1 MNSSSI
7 SSTQAASAYRD
18 AMRVA
23 ERIVAATGEE
33 TATPETITPS
43 TKPNFAELLGS
54 SLDTS
59 RDGGYKSEMVSSKA
73 VAREADMHEMIMAV
87 SNAELTLN
95 AVVAVRDGVI
105 SAYNDIIKMP
115 I

>member
-1 MNSSSI
+1 MSSNSI
-7 SSTQAASAYRD
+7 SATQAASAYRD

-33 TATPETITPS
+33 TAAPETISPNLKPS
-43 TKPNFAELLGS
+43 FAELLGS
-54 SLDTS
+54 SLDTA
-59 RDGGYKSEMVSSKA
+59 RDGGYKSEMVSSKSI
-73 VAREADMHEMIMAV
+73 AREADMHDMIMAV

-95 AVVAVRDGVI
+95 AVVAVRDRVI
-105 SAYNDIIKMP
+105 NAYNDIVKMP